1 MFLTEPRRDIFLPL
15 DALGAVPPGALDR
28 LAALGVSTLDELRD
42 LWSFGDRGAL
52 VDYLGE
58 SPARWFTHGAPALYG
73 LRGATREGAP
83 TPKDPLG
90 PGGLVPTHYPRG
102 ALTRQPARPAPA
114 PSPLPA
120 MARRGAGAAMNLSH
134 LFPPPRD
141 QGERGTCVAFASVAL
156 LEYHLYAPGQAGG
169 RHSEQF
175 VYWACK
181 GRDGIPDT
189 EGTYVD
195 VGRTVLAEAGAC
207 YDATWRYDPVR
218 RPDNESQDPP
228 PEGAVAEA
236 LSFLHT
242 GVEALPSANDVADL
256 RARLDAGR
264 PVVVAV
270 ETFPAWDYP
279 SVNLSGEVPMPL
291 PGATRDGAHAVC
303 LVGYR
308 EHAGLPGGGHFVF
321 RNSWGGLWASEGR
334 AEGGYGT
341 LYFDYL
347 RHHGLEGFA

>member
-1 MFLTEPRRDIFLPL
+1 MFLTEPLRDLFLPL
-15 DALGAVPPGALDR
+15 DALGAVPPDALDR
-28 LAALGVSTLDELRD
+28 LAALGVSTLDEPRD

-58 SPARWFTHGAPALYG
+58 SPARWFAHGAPALYG

-90 PGGLVPTHYPRG
+90 PQGLVPRHYPRG
-102 ALTRQPARPAPA
+102 AVARQP
-114 PSPLPA
+114 
-120 MARRGAGAAMNLSH
+120 
-134 LFPPPRD
+134 
-141 QGERGTCVAFASVAL
+141 
-156 LEYHLYAPGQAGG
+156 
-169 RHSEQF
+169 
-175 VYWACK
+175 
-181 GRDGIPDT
+181 
-189 EGTYVD
+189 
-195 VGRTVLAEAGAC
+195 
-207 YDATWRYDPVR
+207 
-218 RPDNESQDPP
+218 
-228 PEGAVAEA
+228 
-236 LSFLHT
+236 
-242 GVEALPSANDVADL
+242 ALPSANDVAAL

-264 PVVVAV
+264 PVVVTV

-303 LVGYR
+303 LVGYM
-308 EHAGLPGGGHFVF
+308 EHAGLPGGGRFVF

-347 RHHGLEGFA
+347 RHRGLDGFA